1 MNYRLKNFKSS
12 QSNNNKTRNYI
23 NFLNSIPA
31 SNSPNLE
38 KRKKTNQIETKIQR
52 SSIKAKIKSIIII
65 QI

>member
-1 MNYRLKNFKSS
+1 MNYRLNNFKSN

-23 NFLNSIPA
+23 NFLNSIPS

>member
-23 NFLNSIPA
+23 NFLNSIPS

-38 KRKKTNQIETKIQR
+38 KRKKMNQIETKIQR